1 MDNFEWNTGY
11 AEKFGMHY
19 VNFSDPSRPRTPKLS
34 ALFYN
39 QVIKDNGFLENA
51 VTSPSKGGELGL
63 YRELPFEGKFFY
75 GKFPKGFLWGA
86 STSAFQIEGAWNED
100 GNNYIYLH
108 VMIRRYIAEIL
119 PIRRK
124 TTSNQSIH
132 FISVCLLI
140 SLGFYVQ
147 LKNFSLIR
155 KRLQIIVL
163 IDGLVLKCAIIS
175 YIGKGMSN
183 IDKMIHEDFE
193 STNGDK
199 ACNSY
204 HNFKEDVRILKEA
217 HVS

>member
-19 VNFSDPSRPRTPKLS
+19 VNFSDPARPRTPKLS

-63 YRELPFEGKFFY
+63 YRELPFAEKFYY
-75 GKFPKGFLWGA
+75 GKFPKEFLWGA
-86 STSAFQIEGAWNED
+86 STSAFQTEGAWNED

-108 VMIRRYIAEIL
+108 VIIRRYLAEIF
-119 PIRRK
+119 PIRLK

-132 FISVCLLI
+132 VIIVCVLI
-140 SLGFYVQ
+140 FWGFYVQ

-155 KRLQIIVL
+155 KRLQINVL
-163 IDGLVLKCAIIS
+163 IDCLVLKCAIS
-175 YIGKGMSN
+175 YTGKGMSN
-183 IDKMIHEDFE
+183 IDMMIHKEFE

-217 HVS
+217 RVS